1 MVGTAATSPFKP
13 YADRAMT
20 MRYYNVP
27 IAVLED
33 AAALGE
39 WAARAVAVAGPAKTG
54 KLAKAAT
61 PAKTGKGT
69 RR

>member
-1 MVGTAATSPFKP
+1 MP
-13 YADRAMT
+13 
-20 MRYYNVP
+20 YYNVP

-39 WAARAVAVAGPAKTG
+39 WAARAVAVARAAKS
-54 KLAKAAT
+54 
-61 PAKTGKGT
+61 AKTGKGV